1 MAVNPAHP
9 PALGEVIEAD
19 TRVLEVECHALYAA
33 PAFGTFVRAH
43 CVGSDCFHYGVV
55 THVRT
60 GPVDANRVVQAHG
73 LPPGELE
80 ERKPHLTTL
89 FRTTFAVHLVGYG
102 REGLPLP
109 GTAPQPPRLHCFV
122 YPAEAAEIQAI
133 TVRPDFL
140 RPLTQVQDAPLEDL
154 LVAAMEA
161 AGAAWGEQGHARVI
175 AWGKYLA
182 RLLRADYVTLE
193 GVFQRLA
200 PAAPAPI
207 AAPAAAPKAPRW
219 EEAVPLVTGN
229 GTRRRKEDPF
239 ED

>member
-1 MAVNPAHP
+1 MAVDSTQA
-9 PALGEVIEAD
+9 PALGEVIQAD

-33 PAFGTFVRAH
+33 PAFGSFVRAH
-43 CVGSDCFHYGVV
+43 CVGSDQFHYGVV

-89 FRTTFAVHLVGYG
+89 FRTTFVVRLVGYG
-102 REGLPLP
+102 REGLALP
-109 GTAPQPPRLHCFV
+109 GTASQPPRLHCFV
-122 YPAEAAEIQAI
+122 YEAEAAEIQAV
-133 TVRPDFL
+133 TARPDFL
-140 RPLTQVQDAPLEDL
+140 RPLTQVLDAPVEDL
-154 LVAAMEA
+154 LVAAIQA
-161 AGAAWGEQGHARVI
+161 AGDAWGEQGHARVI
-175 AWGKYLA
+175 GWGKYLA

-200 PAAPAPI
+200 PVTSAANAAPAPI
-207 AAPAAAPKAPRW
+207 PKAPRW